1 MVSGMNTMNLQ
12 SAILVL
18 LGVLFFIIAPVSA
31 IDYSGW
37 KEVTVNETP
46 MNHSSNTVYSMKIPP
61 GNSILIENTNIG
73 PLTNVFNK
81 NNPGSRISI
90 VVSNNPTG
98 KKLDSTASRQFLD
111 KFMLGAKISL
121 IYGDQ
126 PQFLSNGGVMV
137 YGTSGDK
144 TLGIYILSTDKKIII
159 VTGFYDSMQDAKAG
173 VETLGMLAGSIQM
186 VVPAF

>member
-1 MVSGMNTMNLQ
+1 MVSEMNTINLQ

-18 LGVLFFIIAPVSA
+18 LGLLFLFITPVSA
-31 IDYSGW
+31 IDYSAW
-37 KEVTVNETP
+37 KDVTVNETP
-46 MNHSSNTVYSMKIPP
+46 MNHTSSTVYSMKIPP
-61 GNSILIENTNIG
+61 GNSILIEDTNVG

-81 NNPGSRISI
+81 NNPGSHISI
-90 VVSNNPTG
+90 VISNNPAG
-98 KKLDSTASRQFLD
+98 HKLDSAASRQFLD

-126 PQFLSNGGVMV
+126 PQYLSNGGVMV

-144 TLGIYILSTDKKIII
+144 TLGIYVMSTDKKIII
-159 VTGFYDSMQDAKAG
+159 VTGFYDSLQDAKAG

-186 VVPAF
+186 AVPAF